1 MISEEYPGRISS
13 RCKKYPPFREKAG
26 MGKRLIVSGE
36 NFSQIGIGI
45 QNDGFFAARQA
56 AFQCI
61 QRQGKF
67 IECLFV
73 IAMDVHSLMASPIVP

>member
-45 QNDGFFAARQA
+45 QNDGFFAA
-56 AFQCI
+56 C
-61 QRQGKF
+61 
-67 IECLFV
+67 
-73 IAMDVHSLMASPIVP
+73 